1 MSNYSLSGFSGL
13 TPVVKNLLILN
24 VAMFVIGIVLRMTGG
39 FDMVHLLGLHYIS
52 ATEFKPVQLISY
64 MFLHATFDSQGQL
77 VFTHIFFNMF
87 ALWMF
92 GTILEQYWGAK
103 RFFIFYMVCGIG
115 AGLVQILV
123 AYIRLQNLTDGIPQE
138 QLSELMNVINT
149 QGAELIWQ
157 KKNYTD
163 AFLGELN
170 RVVNVPTVGAS
181 GAIFGLLMAFGML
194 FPNAYLYIFFAIPMK
209 AKYFVILYGALE
221 LFLGMRNSAS
231 DNVAHFAH
239 LGGMIFAFI
248 LIMWWRKK
256 GKSRYEI

>member
-24 VAMFVIGIVLRMTGG
+24 VALFAIDVALRMTSG
-39 FDMVHLLGLHYIS
+39 FDLTHLLGLHYIT
-52 ATEFKPVQLISY
+52 AAEFKPIQLLSY
-64 MFLHATFDSQGQL
+64 MFLHAGIN
-77 VFTHIFFNMF
+77 HIFFNMF

-92 GTILEQYWGAK
+92 GTILEQFWGAK

-115 AGLVQILV
+115 AALVQMLV
-123 AYIRLQNLTDGIPQE
+123 AYFRIQSLSAGLPPEQSAEILQKLCSDGGHI
-138 QLSELMNVINT
+138 LM
-149 QGAELIWQ
+149 QG
-157 KKNYTD
+157 KNYAD
-163 AFLGELN
+163 ATLGQLN
-170 RVVNVPTVGAS
+170 LIIHTPTIGAS
-181 GAIFGLLMAFGML
+181 GAVFGLLMAFGML

-248 LIMWWRKK
+248 LIMWWRKNE
-256 GKSRYEI
+256 KSRYEI

>member
-24 VAMFVIGIVLRMTGG
+24 VAVFVIDVALQMTTG
-39 FDMVHLLGLHYIS
+39 FDLANLLGLHYI
-52 ATEFKPVQLISY
+52 AAVDFKPVQLVSY
-64 MFLHATFDSQGQL
+64 MFLHGSISHL
-77 VFTHIFFNMF
+77 FFNMF

-92 GTILEQYWGAK
+92 GTILEQFWGAK
-103 RFFIFYMVCGIG
+103 RFFTFYMVCGIG

-123 AYIRLQNLTDGIPQE
+123 AYIRIHNLTAGIPPE
-138 QLSELMNVINT
+138 QLAEIMTRINT
-149 QGAELIWQ
+149 EGAELVKQ
-157 KKNYTD
+157 SRNYQHVFWG
-163 AFLGELN
+163 ALN
-170 RVVNVPTVGAS
+170 GVVNAPTIGAS
-181 GAIFGLLMAFGML
+181 GAVFGLLMAFGML
-194 FPNAYLYIFFAIPMK
+194 FPNAYLYIFFAIPMQ

-256 GKSRYEI
+256 GKNRYEL